1 MLDLQSARV
10 PSVCDVSTWV
20 MPSLAHKM
28 GACVVD
34 DCCVWSLC
42 AFSTLGIEEALCTDI
57 GSQIGLKA
65 LSMVPELQ
73 SNNFTTPSM
82 LPVRSVLGAYACE
95 CMLVTTLLCALIRH
109 SSWCVRRS
117 QQYTKP
123 VVVPAKRRWSF
134 MPICR
139 ESTPV
144 DRYPGNQK
152 VPGRKSMNKL
162 L

>member
-28 GACVVD
+28 GVD

-42 AFSTLGIEEALCTDI
+42 AFSTLGIEEALCTDG

-109 SSWCVRRS
+109 SSWCVLKTAHS
-117 QQYTKP
+117 
-123 VVVPAKRRWSF
+123 
-134 MPICR
+134 
-139 ESTPV
+139 
-144 DRYPGNQK
+144 N
-152 VPGRKSMNKL
+152 
-162 L
+162 